1 MIPDGTPV
9 GPLAKLIPLVTLS
22 AKESRTALLDNTE
35 EAACTIDF
43 VDDFVNTQNIKVC
56 TEQTFAPTANFLSAK
71 FFLQLLIFSIKIDTP
86 GSIVTKKFLDFVHK
100 EERSYLVHCC
110 PAHTE
115 QSLPQTRSSQYPSR
129 QR

>member
-43 VDDFVNTQNIKVC
+43 VDDPVNTPVSY
-56 TEQTFAPTANFLSAK
+56 THLTLPTS
-71 FFLQLLIFSIKIDTP
+71 
-86 GSIVTKKFLDFVHK
+86 
-100 EERSYLVHCC
+100 CC
-110 PAHTE
+110 V
-115 QSLPQTRSSQYPSR
+115 
-129 QR
+129 

>member
-43 VDDFVNTQNIKVC
+43 VDDPVNTQNIKVC
-56 TEQTFAPTANFLSAK
+56 TEQTFAPTADTDNFLDRNRHSWKYCDEEILGFCSQRGKNLPCALLPRTHRAK
-71 FFLQLLIFSIKIDTP
+71 SSTNK
-86 GSIVTKKFLDFVHK
+86 
-100 EERSYLVHCC
+100 
-110 PAHTE
+110 E
-115 QSLPQTRSSQYPSR
+115 QSVPF
-129 QR
+129 